1 MTIQKARKTLGK
13 RARKLSDN
21 QILDILNML
30 RLICNKAIDQVIDK
44 VSSGKSLH

>member
-21 QILDILNML
+21 QVLDILNML
-30 RLICNKAIDQVIDK
+30 RFICNQAIYQVVEK
-44 VSSGKSLH
+44 RRNKYVT

>member
-13 RARKLSDN
+13 RAENLTDN

-30 RLICNKAIDQVIDK
+30 RFICNKAIDQVVNKTSFDK
-44 VSSGKSLH
+44 PLH